1 MADEKP
7 TLPPARKTV
16 PDPVFDTDTMPNSAR
31 KPDLKVATEDFL
43 ASRNADVP
51 STPAYAAPKPQPV
64 ATTIYRGGVGL
75 VTATLLSI
83 FAAGGGA
90 YLALFA
96 LSKPDILQRSGIAS
110 FLPQVQPSPTI
121 NINAQAIDALAA
133 RVSIVERELS
143 TVKLRMGPVS
153 EESTSSA
160 AEVATP
166 QPAPVADTGAIKAE
180 LQGIS
185 GRVIAIE
192 TRLAALDPTGAAG
205 AIIAGLQADIAGLK
219 SLVGTLQQQMAA
231 APSPAVTF
239 AVVNL
244 AEAAARSG
252 PFMIEFET
260 LRTAMPN
267 VAEVAAL
274 EPFARTGVPTRE
286 LLRERF
292 GELEPAIVAQP
303 AEAKSET
310 GLWAWFKGLFADM
323 IKVQPARNGDGTSA
337 LAILERAKAKLDQGD
352 LAASLEDV
360 ATISTPPALVTD
372 WLKSGRKRLELES
385 RVSAVRAAMGRA
397 VVAPQSASLPTPPIP
412 VTKAPDI
419 KAQGTNP

>member
-7 TLPPARKTV
+7 ALSPAPETKSETEAETVAETLAQSQR
-16 PDPVFDTDTMPNSAR
+16 DPVVEAAPAPFATSAS
-31 KPDLKVATEDFL
+31 V
-43 ASRNADVP
+43 
-51 STPAYAAPKPQPV
+51 PKPQP
-64 ATTIYRGGVGL
+64 TTKTIYRGGVGFL
-75 VTATLLSI
+75 TASLMSL

-90 YLALFA
+90 YLALLA
-96 LSKPDILQRSGIAS
+96 LSQPDLLQKSGIS
-110 FLPQVQPSPTI
+110 GFLPPVQPSSAISAST
-121 NINAQAIDALAA
+121 QAVDALAA
-133 RVSIVERELS
+133 RVSSAEREILALQTQLGS
-143 TVKLRMGPVS
+143 QSPTPASVTADAANSP
-153 EESTSSA
+153 SA
-160 AEVATP
+160 SVL
-166 QPAPVADTGAIKAE
+166 DTGAIKAE

-185 GRVIAIE
+185 GRVTAIE

-260 LRTAMPN
+260 LQTAMPN

-292 GELEPAIVAQP
+292 AELEPAILAQP
-303 AEAKSET
+303 TEAKPET

-323 IKVQPARNGDGTSA
+323 IKVQPARKADGTSA
-337 LAILERAKAKLDQGD
+337 LAVLERAKAKLDQGD

-360 ATISTPPALVTD
+360 ATISTPPAIVTD
-372 WLKSGRKRLELES
+372 WVKSGRKRLEIES
-385 RVSAVRAAMGRA
+385 RVSAVRAAIGRS
-397 VVAPQSASLPTPPIP
+397 VVSPQSTQLPAPPIP
-412 VTKAPDI
+412 VTKAPDT